1 MWRWKQEVRKK
12 PIMRRLRI
20 NIHTCSYFQKG
31 EMIFRLFISSSFSF
45 KRLTCQWKRKVKIK
59 PGRLTWKSGLRT
71 WSRDLT
77 CSDLLKP
84 QSISDVTSKEFVCF
98 FWKDVILFV
107 LNRKKCSLF
116 VNVDTQEPLVSTIL
130 SWKVMVLN
138 LYNIQVQNHHFPQCI
153 YLCDISP
160 IDWRSFNQLH
170 TEKWT
175 KAFYQL
181 CSYIFVGS
189 YVFFFSRIS
198 FDETELPINQM
209 SEYQN
214 CTNFTNIKIFKISEG
229 WNKQKT
235 EVSRWLFHQLLSAS
249 NCLILQ
255 STKCATTYFIRCM
268 TLWTLCSQSW
278 CS

>member
-1 MWRWKQEVRKK
+1 
-12 PIMRRLRI
+12 
-20 NIHTCSYFQKG
+20 
-31 EMIFRLFISSSFSF
+31 
-45 KRLTCQWKRKVKIK
+45 
-59 PGRLTWKSGLRT
+59 
-71 WSRDLT
+71 
-77 CSDLLKP
+77 
-84 QSISDVTSKEFVCF
+84 
-98 FWKDVILFV
+98 
-107 LNRKKCSLF
+107 
-116 VNVDTQEPLVSTIL
+116 
-130 SWKVMVLN
+130 MVLN

-214 CTNFTNIKIFKISEG
+214 CTNFQTSKSSKSVKVEINRKQKSPDGFSTNSSQRATVWFCRVQNVTCHWHVLLGVLHYQHFVHNLDAQCDRMTDPQKKISLHFHFHCTYEKHF
-229 WNKQKT
+229 WLHFHFHCTCRKHFSLHIVAKVSNKA
-235 EVSRWLFHQLLSAS
+235 F
-249 NCLILQ
+249 ILQ
-255 STKCATTYFIRCM
+255 
-268 TLWTLCSQSW
+268 
-278 CS
+278 

>member
-12 PIMRRLRI
+12 PSRRRLRI

-71 WSRDLT
+71 WSRDLAS
-77 CSDLLKP
+77 SDLLKP
-84 QSISDVTSKEFVCF
+84 QSISDVTSKEFV
-98 FWKDVILFV
+98 FWKDEILFV

-160 IDWRSFNQLH
+160 MDWRSFNQLL
-170 TEKWT
+170 KR
-175 KAFYQL
+175 FNSYV
-181 CSYIFVGS
+181 YIFLWDRMC
-189 YVFFFSRIS
+189 FSSPRFHLTKWS
-198 FDETELPINQM
+198 FQ
-209 SEYQN
+209 
-214 CTNFTNIKIFKISEG
+214 
-229 WNKQKT
+229 
-235 EVSRWLFHQLLSAS
+235 
-249 NCLILQ
+249 
-255 STKCATTYFIRCM
+255 
-268 TLWTLCSQSW
+268 
-278 CS
+278 

>member
-1 MWRWKQEVRKK
+1 
-12 PIMRRLRI
+12 
-20 NIHTCSYFQKG
+20 
-31 EMIFRLFISSSFSF
+31 
-45 KRLTCQWKRKVKIK
+45 
-59 PGRLTWKSGLRT
+59 
-71 WSRDLT
+71 
-77 CSDLLKP
+77 
-84 QSISDVTSKEFVCF
+84 
-98 FWKDVILFV
+98 
-107 LNRKKCSLF
+107 
-116 VNVDTQEPLVSTIL
+116 
-130 SWKVMVLN
+130 MVLN

-229 WNKQKT
+229 WNKQKYSLPMAFPPT
-235 EVSRWLFHQLLSAS
+235 PLSEQLFDFAEYKMCHWHTCRKHFSLHFHFHCTYEKHFWLHFHFHCTCRKHFSLHIVAKVSNKAF
-249 NCLILQ
+249 ILQ
-255 STKCATTYFIRCM
+255 
-268 TLWTLCSQSW
+268 
-278 CS
+278 